1 MIKAM
6 VEPVVPTTHAFG
18 RLECCIGLTV

>member
-6 VEPVVPTTHAFG
+6 VEPVVPTTHAIG
-18 RLECCIGLTV
+18 RFECCIDLTV